1 MAAPR
6 KVFRIEKMTASRFD
20 PNSDEPRPPL
30 HGDIMRELNALRAM
44 LAAAPATRPAQTSPA
59 QHDEIGRL
67 VSELRLI
74 HSAIRGAGQQRSV
87 NGGPAPATAAR
98 IANEL
103 EAVIGDS
110 ELATQKILAAAEDI
124 DQAANNLAAALKG
137 DFERGLAQD
146 IRDRVIQIFEACN
159 FQDLTSQRV
168 AKVIAAFAA
177 LERQIAR
184 ALDELVRLST
194 PSLLHGP
201 RLASDPGHVS
211 QSDVDSLFAGG
222 VRSG

>member
-6 KVFRIEKMTASRFD
+6 KIFRIERMTASRFE
-20 PNSDEPRPPL
+20 PSSDEPRAPL
-30 HGDIMRELNALRAM
+30 HDGIMQELSALRAM
-44 LAAAPATRPAQTSPA
+44 IEAVPAAPSAPTGPA
-59 QHDEIGRL
+59 QHDDIRRL
-67 VSELRLI
+67 ACELRLI
-74 HSAIRGAGQQRSV
+74 RSAIRGTGQMRSA
-87 NGGPAPATAAR
+87 NGGAATAPAAR

-103 EAVIGDS
+103 EAVIDDS
-110 ELATQKILAAAEDI
+110 EVATQKILGAAEDV
-124 DQAANNLAAALKG
+124 DQAASNLAAALKG

-168 AKVIAAFAA
+168 AKVIAAFAG

-184 ALDELVRLST
+184 ALDELARLGASS
-194 PSLLHGP
+194 PLHGP

-211 QSDVDSLFAGG
+211 QSEVDSLFAGDM
-222 VRSG
+222 RSS

>member
-6 KVFRIEKMTASRFD
+6 KVFRIEKMTALGFE
-20 PNSDEPRPPL
+20 PHGDEPRATLPE
-30 HGDIMRELNALRAM
+30 DIMRELSALRAM
-44 LAAAPATRPAQTSPA
+44 LAAVPAPPSAQADVA
-59 QHDEIGRL
+59 QHEEIRRL
-67 VSELRLI
+67 AAELRLI
-74 HSAIRGAGQQRSV
+74 HSAIRGTGQRQSA
-87 NGGPAPATAAR
+87 NGASAAAPAAR
-98 IANEL
+98 IADEL

-110 ELATQKILAAAEDI
+110 ELATQKILAAAEDV
-124 DQAANNLAAALKG
+124 DQAASNLAAALKG

-168 AKVIAAFAA
+168 VKVIAAFAA

-184 ALDELVRLST
+184 ALDELARLGA
-194 PSLLHGP
+194 PSPLHGP

-211 QSDVDSLFAGG
+211 QSDVDSLFAGD
-222 VRSG
+222 VRAR